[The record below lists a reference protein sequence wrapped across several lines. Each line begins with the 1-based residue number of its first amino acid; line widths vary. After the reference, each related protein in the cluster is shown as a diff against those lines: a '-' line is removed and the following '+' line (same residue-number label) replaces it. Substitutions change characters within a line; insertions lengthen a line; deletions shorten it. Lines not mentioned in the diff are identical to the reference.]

1 MIFFDAGHSS
11 WSIISFS
18 DFDSD
23 AIEPTGSDWL
33 TANIHVIAEYIYWE
47 TIRELD
53 KEVYFPE
60 GRQPIFLDQ
69 LHRYLTLQPSAEGA
83 PESILP
89 FYNVSVGSYGDIEIY
104 PTHWEKAKEGGDA
117 APLEGFCFKP
127 RTEAQCGPASCND
140 RSTVH
145 LPSNSN
151 DSFGGSISGP

>member
-69 LHRYLTLQPSAEGA
+69 LHRYLTLQPSAEGSLKAYYLFIMCPLA
-83 PESILP
+83 PMGTLKFIQLIGKKLKKVEMPPRWKVFVSSLEQKPSAALP
-89 FYNVSVGSYGDIEIY
+89 PVMIAPPFTYRAIVMIAS
-104 PTHWEKAKEGGDA
+104 A
-117 APLEGFCFKP
+117 AVFQG
-127 RTEAQCGPASCND
+127 Q
-140 RSTVH
+140 
-145 LPSNSN
+145 
-151 DSFGGSISGP
+151 